1 MKLPSAM
8 LHLLAWSIVLAL
20 LRHLVFLELVLT
32 DPSAVVES
40 LERRAVVLELPAAQV
55 LPMIESGEYQ
65 AVDLRR
71 DSTLPVIGLHL
82 AWSLPMPH
90 SMTILSKY
98 IKNATARRLAFIV
111 DEHDRDEGLKTLR
124 RVCQRLGVREA
135 ILVVGGV

>member
-1 MKLPSAM
+1 M
-8 LHLLAWSIVLAL
+8 HLLVLATAL
-20 LRHLVFLELVLT
+20 AVLRHLVFLEIVLT
-32 DPSAVVES
+32 NPAAVVES
-40 LERRAVVLELPAAQV
+40 ITQRAIVLELPAAEV
-55 LPMIESGEYQ
+55 LPMIESGQYQ

-71 DSTLPVIGLHL
+71 DSTLPIIGRYL

-124 RVCQRLGVREA
+124 RVCQRLGVRDA
-135 ILVVGGV
+135 ILIVGGV